1 VAHNAFEVW
10 KKTTRSEKKKLFLR
24 LAEVIEADIENIAKL
39 QTLEMGMLYA
49 HSVAGLKGSA
59 NLIRWF
65 ANNFEVILADENFE
79 TEGMT
84 GKFVYDPIGVLF

>member
-10 KKTTRSEKKKLFLR
+10 KKTPRSEKKKLFLR

-49 HSVAGLKGSA
+49 HSVA
-59 NLIRWF
+59 
-65 ANNFEVILADENFE
+65 
-79 TEGMT
+79 
-84 GKFVYDPIGVLF
+84 